1 MGNEVSQQLVMYRQI
16 LEGLST
22 AVLLFNQEL
31 KLLYINPTGEML
43 FEASAKRLRL
53 MTLDELIISDS
64 SLNDRIRH
72 AFVTDHPVTERE
84 VSLMLPNLRSIIVD
98 CAITPLSDAPP
109 NRSLLVELEQ
119 MDRSLRISR
128 EENQLAQNDAIRAL
142 VRGLAHEVKNP
153 LGGIRGAAQL
163 LERELENE
171 SLKEYTSVIIEEA
184 DRLRNLVNRMLG
196 PNAIPRKTL
205 VNVHDILEH
214 VQQLIGIEASDK
226 LHIRTDYDPSIPD
239 IYGDRDQ
246 LIQALLNIVGNA
258 AQAVGEQGEIT
269 LRTRAR
275 RQFTIGH
282 TRYKLVC
289 RIDVIDNGA
298 GIDKEMMEKIFFPM
312 VTTRADGTGLGL
324 SIAQSLIQQHDG
336 IIHCESEPGRTVFS
350 IIIPIKTIETASDTT
365 IDQTTVSGILQ

>member
-1 MGNEVSQQLVMYRQI
+1 MGNEVSKQLNMYKQI
-16 LEGLST
+16 LEGLSS
-22 AVLLFNQEL
+22 AVLLFNQDL
-31 KLLYINPTGEML
+31 RLLYINPTGEML
-43 FEASAKRLRL
+43 FEASARRLRN

-72 AFVTDHPVTERE
+72 AFMTDHPVTERE
-84 VSLMLPNLRSIIVD
+84 VNLTLPNLRSIIVD
-98 CAITPLSDAPP
+98 CAITPLTDSPSS
-109 NRSLLVELEQ
+109 RTLLLELEQ

-163 LERELENE
+163 LERELDNE
-171 SLKEYTSVIIEEA
+171 DLKEYTSVIIDEA

-196 PNAIPRKTL
+196 PNAIPHKGP
-205 VNVHDILEH
+205 VNVHEILEH
-214 VQQLIGIEASDK
+214 VQQLIGIQTSDNV
-226 LHIRTDYDPSIPD
+226 HISTDYDPSIPE

-258 AQAVGEQGEIT
+258 AQAVGEQGRIIM
-269 LRTRAR
+269 RTRAL

-289 RIDVIDNGA
+289 RIDIIDNGP

-324 SIAQSLIQQHDG
+324 SIAQSLVQQHDG
-336 IIHCESEPGRTVFS
+336 IIHCDSEPGRTEFS
-350 IIIPIKTIETASDTT
+350 IIIPIKLIDNDT
-365 IDQTTVSGILQ
+365 D

>member
-84 VSLMLPNLRSIIVD
+84 VNLTLPNLRSIIVD
-98 CAITPLSDAPP
+98 CAITPLTDTPS
-109 NRSLLVELEQ
+109 NRYLLVELEQ

-163 LERELENE
+163 LERELDNE

-184 DRLRNLVNRMLG
+184 DRLRNLVNRLLG
-196 PNAIPRKTL
+196 PNALPNKELINIHQVLEHVRQL
-205 VNVHDILEH
+205 VNVEMRGDITF
-214 VQQLIGIEASDK
+214 V
-226 LHIRTDYDPSIPD
+226 TDYDPSIPD
-239 IYGDRDQ
+239 ILGDRDQ
-246 LIQALLNIVGNA
+246 LIQAVLNIVGNA
-258 AQAVGEQGEIT
+258 VQAIGTRGEII
-269 LRTRAR
+269 LRTRTQ
-275 RQFTIGH
+275 RQFTIGQTCH
-282 TRYKLVC
+282 KLVC
-289 RIDVIDNGA
+289 RVEIIDNGP
-298 GIDKEMMEKIFFPM
+298 GIPEEMMESIFYPM
-312 VTTRADGTGLGL
+312 VTGRAEGTGLGL
-324 SIAQSLIQQHDG
+324 SIAQTLISQHGGLIQ
-336 IIHCESEPGRTVFS
+336 CESRPGRTRFALYLPLDY
-350 IIIPIKTIETASDTT
+350 IDTHT
-365 IDQTTVSGILQ
+365 ENPQSPSRESA